1 MLDCRSRKQALHR
14 ENERSH
20 TPTGKRSQNSYEIAI
35 CHVSLRASLV
45 VFVIPCGSL
54 GVGTLYLT
62 G

>member
-1 MLDCRSRKQALHR
+1 MLNCRSRKQAVHQ
-14 ENERSH
+14 ENEGSH
-20 TPTGKRSQNSYEIAI
+20 RPTGKRSQNSCEMAI